1 MSRVLELVSKRG
13 YVHTMEYYFSDLKK
27 KKKRVL
33 KPQEDI
39 KTWRNSMHIIK

>member
-27 KKKRVL
+27 KKK
-33 KPQEDI
+33 KEFSSHK
-39 KTWRNSMHIIK
+39 KT